1 LDLVQVNV
9 VPTRLLLVE
18 RAIVVIGTS
27 EHSVWDAGAATATG
41 SGLTVTVAVIGSPRQ
56 PL

>member
-1 LDLVQVNV
+1 
-9 VPTRLLLVE
+9 LLLVE

-41 SGLTVTVAVIGSPRQ
+41 RVFIVRVRPVLVVLTQLVEVFLVSA
-56 PL
+56 